1 MCVVN
6 SPPRLLLWEFKLENH
21 WSEKTTTP
29 PCRLS
34 MIRRMHTW
42 QILAKKTAENPLDGC
57 SASVFT
63 PPMGVL
69 EGMCPPLPFWNL
81 KLLFDRES
89 GCRDLVVE
97 EGTTPRVERDPLKV
111 TDQVGGGNF
120 ILPRGGAATSF
131 TGSGTSPSL
140 HVCWRQ
146 LGPFPYCLISPSQ
159 VFCSLQS
166 KAW

>member
-1 MCVVN
+1 MPS
-6 SPPRLLLWEFKLENH
+6 SPLLEFE
-21 WSEKTTTP
+21 
-29 PCRLS
+29 
-34 MIRRMHTW
+34 I
-42 QILAKKTAENPLDGC
+42 A
-57 SASVFT
+57 V
-63 PPMGVL
+63 
-69 EGMCPPLPFWNL
+69 
-81 KLLFDRES
+81 DRES

-97 EGTTPRVERDPLKV
+97 EETTPRVERDPLKV